1 MNAHPFHD
9 RRAIRAYNETQRD
22 AIYATEREA
31 IQREPEAPEPCNFC
45 APDELVPTTGLRAY
59 LAKSLGRWWLL
70 WLVAFS
76 GLCVIAVLAFVA
88 LIYVSV
94 AP

>member
-1 MNAHPFHD
+1 MTTLPH
-9 RRAIRAYNETQRD
+9 RRAFRD
-22 AIYATEREA
+22 ALHATEREA
-31 IQREPEAPEPCNFC
+31 IARELQPPEPCNFC

-70 WLVAFS
+70 WLVAFT
-76 GLCVIAVLAFVA
+76 GLCVIGVLAFVA